1 MNLLNRTSLTESEP
15 LVPGERYNVSFEPN
29 PVDHVFAE
37 GHRLGVMIYS
47 SDRAVTKRPPSA
59 PTLTVHLADTV
70 FSVPVVGGRD
80 ALTGASPSSAALYG
94 DSPFE

>member
-1 MNLLNRTSLTESEP
+1 
-15 LVPGERYNVSFEPN
+15 
-29 PVDHVFAE
+29 
-37 GHRLGVMIYS
+37 MIYS